1 MIIDIPVDVDNIM
14 DYALSSFPDY
24 YFEKLVKDLT
34 TTYLENALREHFRQ
48 MQQRNKPLPDFI
60 DPSKL

>member
-14 DYALSSFPDY
+14 DYALSSYPNY
-24 YFEKLVKDLT
+24 YFEKLVKDLS
-34 TTYLENALREHFRQ
+34 TTYLEDALREHFK
-48 MQQRNKPLPDFI
+48 QRLHKDEPLPDFI

>member
-34 TTYLENALREHFRQ
+34 TTYLENALREYFRQ

>member
-14 DYALSSFPDY
+14 DEALSSYPNY
-24 YFEKLVKDLT
+24 YFEKLVKDLS
-34 TTYLENALREHFRQ
+34 TTYLEDALRAHFRQ

>member
-1 MIIDIPVDVDNIM
+1 M
-14 DYALSSFPDY
+14 DEALSSYPNY
-24 YFEKLVKDLT
+24 YFEKLVKDLS
-34 TTYLENALREHFRQ
+34 TTYLEDALREHFKQ